1 VAKVEWTD
9 ASSDLEIQLHL
20 ALRGLGLVVETRDDS
35 NGSLPSPDKFG
46 VGVDLVIANNHE
58 DWHEEN
64 DERRHHEVG
73 PAFPASFL
81 ACGCGRCTRSRSH
94 SAPERSPVDGAN
106 QGSLQSLADR
116 RRPGSPGRGRG
127 AGTLRRART
136 VPATRGPIAEPF
148 P

>member
-1 VAKVEWTD
+1 MAQVEWTD

-64 DERRHHEVG
+64 DERRHRGWPRFPSVIFGLRLRALHEV
-73 PAFPASFL
+73 
-81 ACGCGRCTRSRSH
+81 
-94 SAPERSPVDGAN
+94 
-106 QGSLQSLADR
+106 
-116 RRPGSPGRGRG
+116 
-127 AGTLRRART
+127 T
-136 VPATRGPIAEPF
+136 VPFCPRAVTR
-148 P
+148 